1 MVFKVNTSPVEN
13 YKREQDNLVY
23 TATVSLA
30 NALCAK
36 PVTLVTLDGR
46 TLKVSMERAVTPT
59 TVKVVHGEG
68 MPIFDFHD
76 EAGLNPVCKGDLY
89 IRFKIVFP

>member
-1 MVFKVNTSPVEN
+1 M
-13 YKREQDNLVY
+13 
-23 TATVSLA
+23 
-30 NALCAK
+30 CAK
-36 PVTLVTLDGR
+36 PLSLVTLDGR

-68 MPIFDFHD
+68 MPMFDACD